1 MDATAIRRII
11 GETRKECRLTQSD
24 VGKRANVSR
33 ELVSR
38 FENGE
43 HDIGL
48 SRLVRICDALGLEIV
63 IRPGRGRPVAEELDA
78 IFGDEHNE

>member
-1 MDATAIRRII
+1 MDTTTIRQII
-11 GETRKECRLTQSD
+11 SGSRKENSLTQSV
-24 VGKRANVSR
+24 VGKRAKVSR

-38 FENGE
+38 FESGE

-48 SRLVRICDALGLEIV
+48 SRLVRICDAIGLEIV
-63 IRPGRGRPVAEELDA
+63 IRPGRGRPVAEELDG